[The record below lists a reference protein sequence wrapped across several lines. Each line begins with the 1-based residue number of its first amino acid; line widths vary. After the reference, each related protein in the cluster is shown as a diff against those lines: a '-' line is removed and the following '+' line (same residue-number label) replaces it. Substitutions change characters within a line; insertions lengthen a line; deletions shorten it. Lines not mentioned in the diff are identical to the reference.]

1 VIRKWRDRKNMA
13 AIWNSNLEVA
23 STVINLQEAQH
34 FCVIGIA
41 EKVIVLPHQS
51 YSENPVMM
59 QQDVG
64 FQRTTSMDLDENILR
79 ILSKTMVDDRVNTR
93 MMVKV

>member
-1 VIRKWRDRKNMA
+1 
-13 AIWNSNLEVA
+13 
-23 STVINLQEAQH
+23 
-34 FCVIGIA
+34 
-41 EKVIVLPHQS
+41 
-51 YSENPVMM
+51 MM